1 MELGTTLIGIICV
14 AICAMPFVL
23 TNRSKKAIVKRQLI
37 VLKDL
42 ATQHNNTITQ
52 NEINSF
58 YAIGIDE
65 TKKSVSFILKGE
77 TEIEQQF
84 VDLSTIKSCEIVS
97 INKSKHMDRLY
108 LKLMPIDKTKSEVIL
123 EFFNADVSYQLGEEL
138 QSIEKWNK
146 IINNLLKATESN
158 F

>member
-42 ATQHNNTITQ
+42 ASQHNNTITQ

-65 TKKSVSFILKGE
+65 SKKSVSFILKEE
-77 TEIEQQF
+77 TEVEQQF
-84 VDLSTIKSCEIVS
+84 VDLSTIKSCEIVN
-97 INKSKHMDRLY
+97 ITKSKHIDRLY
-108 LKLMPIDKTKSEVIL
+108 LKLIPHDKTKKEVNL

-146 IINNLLKATESN
+146 IINNLLETKQ
-158 F
+158 

>member
-65 TKKSVSFILKGE
+65 TKKSVSFILKRE
-77 TEIEQQF
+77 TEVEQQF

-97 INKSKHMDRLY
+97 ITKSKHMDRLY
-108 LKLMPIDKTKSEVIL
+108 LKLTPIDKTKSEVIL

-146 IINNLLKATESN
+146 IINNLLKATE
-158 F
+158 

>member
-65 TKKSVSFILKGE
+65 TKKSVSFILKGD
-77 TEIEQQF
+77 TEVEQQF

-97 INKSKHMDRLY
+97 VNKSKHMDRLY
-108 LKLMPIDKTKSEVIL
+108 LKLMPIDKTKSDVIL

-146 IINNLLKATESN
+146 ILNNLLKATE
-158 F
+158 

>member
-77 TEIEQQF
+77 TEVEQQF

-97 INKSKHMDRLY
+97 ITKSKHMDRLY
-108 LKLMPIDKTKSEVIL
+108 LKLTPIDKTKSEVIL

-146 IINNLLKATESN
+146 IINNLLKATE
-158 F
+158 

>member
-146 IINNLLKATESN
+146 IINNLLKATE
-158 F
+158 

>member
-58 YAIGIDE
+58 YAIGIDK

-77 TEIEQQF
+77 TEVEQQF

-97 INKSKHMDRLY
+97 VNKSKHMDRLY
-108 LKLMPIDKTKSEVIL
+108 LKLMPIDKTKSDVIL

-146 IINNLLKATESN
+146 ILNNLLKATE
-158 F
+158 

>member
-23 TNRSKKAIVKRQLI
+23 TNRSKKAIVKHQLI

-58 YAIGIDE
+58 YAIGIDD
-65 TKKSVSFILKGE
+65 TKKSVSFIFKGE
-77 TEIEQQF
+77 TEVSQLF
-84 VDLSTIKSCEIVS
+84 VDLSKIKHCEIVNV
-97 INKSKHMDRLY
+97 IKAKHIDKLY
-108 LKLMPIDKTKSEVIL
+108 LKLSPIDKTKEDVIL
-123 EFFNADVSYQLGEEL
+123 EFFNAEVSYQLGEEL
-138 QSIEKWNK
+138 QSVKKWNE
-146 IINNLLKATESN
+146 IINNLLKK
-158 F
+158 

>member
-77 TEIEQQF
+77 TEVEQQF

-97 INKSKHMDRLY
+97 ITKSKHMDRLY

-146 IINNLLKATESN
+146 IINNLLKATE
-158 F
+158 